1 MRVTGELLQG
11 RGPFLPGSEQ
21 RGELCRLGDR
31 PQAGEALAH
40 VGGRAAVDRLAAGE
54 QRDAVF
60 RAAGEDEMWPEL
72 AAYDALER
80 PRVRADDRNLLDRR
94 EVEVERLQQ
103 VRERRRVLGRDL
115 VQQPQDAQRR
125 VLVAML
131 PGERGQPQQAEGGGR
146 SPRRDRRVLELLAPR
161 DQRLVVVRGREE
173 AAVLEVGEAREDRLG
188 KLARGAE
195 PARVERRL
203 VQRQQRL
210 EQERVVL
217 EV

>member
-1 MRVTGELLQG
+1 MLSTSVDSASPGRKLVDSLFSASLYLPGRFAATTTNFALRPAGTVRMRVTGELLQG

-80 PRVRADDRNLLDRR
+80 PRVRADDRDLLDRR
-94 EVEVERLQQ
+94 EVEIERLQQ
-103 VRERRRVLGRDL
+103 VRERRRVLRRDL
-115 VQQPQDAQRR
+115 VQQPQGADRR
-125 VLVAML
+125 VLVAVL
-131 PGERGQPQQAEGGGR
+131 AGERGQPQQAE
-146 SPRRDRRVLELLAPR
+146 RR
-161 DQRLVVVRGREE
+161 G
-173 AAVLEVGEAREDRLG
+173 
-188 KLARGAE
+188 
-195 PARVERRL
+195 
-203 VQRQQRL
+203 
-210 EQERVVL
+210 
-217 EV
+217 